1 MPDHHQHAPDPAL
14 VVIVNDEPSQLAC
27 LDSFARKTGMQT
39 RTFTAAIE
47 ALEAMDDG
55 LVPDLIVTDLNMPG
69 MDGWRFCALL
79 RSRAYPALNTVPVLV
94 VSAVFSSEETK
105 RATTDMGIQ
114 GFLPAPVDA
123 AEFIATINTLVA
135 GGSATLPPR
144 ALVADADGE
153 HGAALQAAFIAGGY
167 QADHVRSLSEARSL
181 IDTFGYDAAVVDQQ
195 LADGDGGTLLP
206 LLLTQRPP
214 CYCIMTTAD
223 PAPQQALDW
232 LRQGAAAYL
241 RKPYLCDYALEVCA
255 RIRRARALHDMQELL
270 KTRTEELQHSE
281 QRFHT
286 LLHNISSVAVQGY
299 DSQGRVCYWNRASE
313 LLYGYSSTEAL
324 GQPLIDLIIPPA
336 LRETVAAHIKRMLAS
351 GDGGPAEELQLQD
364 RHGNPVW
371 VFSHHAVVDVPGQG
385 RQLFCIDVD
394 IGRRRQAEAE
404 HARLQEMLNQAQK
417 MEAVGRLA
425 GGVAHDFN
433 NMLSVIM
440 GYLQLAARMTSADDA
455 IHRHLDHALDAA
467 RRSADLTRQLLAFAR
482 KQVIAPQV
490 LDLNRTI
497 DNTMTI
503 LRRLI
508 GEHIDL
514 RWQPQPQP
522 TPIFM
527 DPSQVDQILANLCVN
542 ARDAIA
548 GHGSITISTT
558 IIDCS
563 PQDCAGH
570 EGVSPGPFVRLGV
583 SDDGCGMDQEI
594 LDHLFEPFFTTK
606 ALGTGTGLGLAT
618 IHGIVAQNHGFITVA
633 SQPGQGTRF
642 DVHLPLHDRDPS
654 GRHPTLTQQT
664 AAGQETILV
673 VEDEG
678 AVLDVAVLILQQL
691 GYHTLHTRDPLR
703 AIEMVAASHRPI
715 DLLLSD
721 VIMPELNGREL
732 YQRLRADHPQMA
744 CLYMSGYTADV
755 IGNQGI
761 LGDDVAILHKP
772 FTQESLASQ
781 VRKVLDGRNSART
794 GGAGNDGS
802 S

>member
-1 MPDHHQHAPDPAL
+1 MPDQDAQAPTSPL
-14 VVIVNDEPSQLAC
+14 VVIVNDEPIQLAC
-27 LDSFARKTGMQT
+27 LDSFARKAGMRT
-39 RTFTAAIE
+39 RSFTAASE
-47 ALEAMDDG
+47 ALAAMDDG
-55 LVPDLIVTDLNMPG
+55 PVPDLIVTDLNMPG

-167 QADHVRSLSEARSL
+167 QTDHVRSLSEARNL

-324 GQPLIDLIIPPA
+324 GRPLIELLIPQA
-336 LRETVAAHIKRMLAS
+336 LRETVAADISRMLATGHAS
-351 GDGGPAEELQLQD
+351 PAQELQLQNKNGD
-364 RHGNPVW
+364 PVW
-371 VFSHHAVVDVPGQG
+371 VFSHHAVIDVPNQD

-394 IGRRRQAEAE
+394 ISRRCQAEAE
-404 HARLQEMLNQAQK
+404 RERLQDMLNQAQK

-433 NMLSVIM
+433 NMLSVII
-440 GYLQLAARMTSADDA
+440 GYLQLAARAVPTDDPV
-455 IHRHLDHALDAA
+455 HSHLARALDASQ
-467 RRSADLTRQLLAFAR
+467 RSADLTRQLLAFAR
-482 KQVIAPQV
+482 KQTIAPQV

-514 RWQPQPQP
+514 RWQAYLHP

-548 GHGSITISTT
+548 DHGAITISTT
-558 IIDCS
+558 VIDCNAA
-563 PQDCAGH
+563 DCAGH
-570 EGVSPGPFVRLGV
+570 DDITPGPFVCLSV
-583 SDDGCGMDQEI
+583 IDDGCGMDQ
-594 LDHLFEPFFTTK
+594 DTVSHLFEPFFTTK
-606 ALGTGTGLGLAT
+606 AQGTGTGLGLAT
-618 IHGIVAQNHGFITVA
+618 IHGIVSQNHGFITVT
-633 SQPGQGTRF
+633 SQLGQGTRF
-642 DVHLPLHDRDPS
+642 DVHIPLHDRDPS
-654 GRHPTLTQQT
+654 GRHPILSHAVPT
-664 AAGQETILV
+664 GQETVLV
-673 VEDEG
+673 VEDED
-678 AVLDVAVLILQQL
+678 AILDMTVVMLEQL
-691 GYHTLHTRDPLR
+691 GYQTLHTNDPLQ
-703 AIEMVAASHRPI
+703 AIEMASSSARPI

-721 VIMPELNGREL
+721 VIMPGLNGRDL
-732 YQRLRADHPQMA
+732 YHALRADHPRMA
-744 CLYMSGYTADV
+744 CLFMSGYTADV
-755 IGNQGI
+755 IDSQGV
-761 LGDDVAILHKP
+761 LDDGVTFLHKP
-772 FTQESLASQ
+772 FTQEALANTIRQ
-781 VRKVLDGRNSART
+781 ALENHP
-794 GGAGNDGS
+794 
-802 S
+802 